1 MPLCSIHN
9 SETAPHY
16 QLNNYINLL
25 HDPQS
30 PFSTMLIMKAHFFQ
44 MKEPEDM
51 QVTSLTLATEMESS
65 RIVSLTSEYLISKV
79 EFP

>member
-1 MPLCSIHN
+1 
-9 SETAPHY
+9 
-16 QLNNYINLL
+16 
-25 HDPQS
+25 
-30 PFSTMLIMKAHFFQ
+30 MLIMKAHFFQ

-79 EFP
+79 EFPWMH